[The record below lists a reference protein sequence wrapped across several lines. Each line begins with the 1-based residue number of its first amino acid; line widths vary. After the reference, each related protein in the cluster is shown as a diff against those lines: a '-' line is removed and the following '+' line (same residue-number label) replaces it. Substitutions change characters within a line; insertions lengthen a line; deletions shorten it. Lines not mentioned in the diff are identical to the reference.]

1 MCHHAEQA
9 ASSSVPC
16 LAGDWA
22 AYLGCQRPIQHA
34 GTPQQQ
40 TESVP
45 CSASMW
51 RCMGC
56 SYRSPDGR
64 RTSWQQFSCSCKAS
78 GSMLSKPVDVH
89 LQTSVSVFA
98 LCDGSSPPASRAPAK
113 GGAILDAM
121 DPCTQ
126 DTNIGLKASCTS
138 CSVLEPMPSSPCSAL
153 ECLSPMLG
161 AWQA

>member
-113 GGAILDAM
+113 GGPSLMPWTHALK
-121 DPCTQ
+121 TQ
-126 DTNIGLKASCTS
+126 TSALKHLALHAVSW
-138 CSVLEPMPSSPCSAL
+138 SPCPAVHAVL
-153 ECLSPMLG
+153 
-161 AWQA
+161 